1 MAQTRRNNM
10 ALTPR
15 SRVPYKSELLLSGN
29 PCTVSSMGIVR
40 SQFRTGDFV
49 ACMLPDVKCFSAA
62 GKVLAIRPPVGGID
76 EREEYI
82 VEFSPTVLGVC
93 HAEELLLLE

>member
-1 MAQTRRNNM
+1 M

-15 SRVPYKSELLLSGN
+15 SRVPCQSELQLSHN
-29 PCTVSSMGIVR
+29 PFTVSSIGNVR

-49 ACMLPDVKCFSAA
+49 ACMLPDVKCFSAS
-62 GKVLAIRPPVGGID
+62 GKVLAIRPPAGGIELD
-76 EREEYI
+76 EYI
-82 VEFSPTVLGVC
+82 VEFSPSVLGVY

>member
-15 SRVPYKSELLLSGN
+15 SRVPYKSELL
-29 PCTVSSMGIVR
+29 SSMGNVR

-62 GKVLAIRPPVGGID
+62 GKVVGIRPPAGGID
-76 EREEYI
+76 ELDEYI